1 MIYLYYKKIAL
12 VFIFFFIIYI
22 TASQTNAQIIS
33 KIIVLVN
40 GNPITQT
47 DFQDRSK
54 FIQSANP
61 NLNNKQVS
69 DQTIN
74 ELINEAI
81 KISAAEEIG
90 LTYSEEVVRANLDN
104 QLRSQ
109 GSSLEDYSNLLESN
123 LINPKTVIAQR
134 IAAEVWQQYIIQKYR
149 RLADITQEDIQAHKK
164 SLISNDSFHLQQLK
178 ISSLSITESF
188 ELAENIIN
196 NFESCAKN
204 LSLYKDNL
212 NITIEDMLDAKLS
225 NVLEPFATFLE
236 VRYDKFILPIQ
247 KINNDI
253 IVMINCAPKKPPSD
267 FQIENEL
274 IGKQLEFFGEKELRN
289 LRQDSII
296 DFKS

>member
-40 GNPITQT
+40 GTPITQT

-54 FIQSANP
+54 FIQSGNP

-90 LTYSEEVVRANLDN
+90 LTYSEEVVRVNLDN

-109 GSSLEDYSNLLESN
+109 GSSLEDYSNLLESS
-123 LINPKTVIAQR
+123 LINPKTVIAKR

-178 ISSLSITESF
+178 ISSLSITKSF

-236 VRYDKFILPIQ
+236 VKYDKFILPIQ
-247 KINNDI
+247 NINNDI
-253 IVMINCAPKKPPSD
+253 IVMINCAPKKLPSD

>member
-40 GNPITQT
+40 GTPITQT

-54 FIQSANP
+54 FIQSINP

-74 ELINEAI
+74 ELIDEAI

-109 GSSLEDYSNLLESN
+109 GTSLEDYSDLLESN

-164 SLISNDSFHLQQLK
+164 SLISNSSFHLQQLK
-178 ISSLSITESF
+178 ISSLSITKSF

-247 KINNDI
+247 NINNDI
-253 IVMINCAPKKPPSD
+253 IVMINCAPKKLPSD

-296 DFKS
+296 DFKN

>member
-1 MIYLYYKKIAL
+1 M
-12 VFIFFFIIYI
+12 IYI

-40 GNPITQT
+40 GTPITQT
-47 DFQDRSK
+47 DFQDRAK

-61 NLNNKQVS
+61 NLKNNQVS

-81 KISAAEEIG
+81 KISAAEETGI
-90 LTYSEEVVRANLDN
+90 TYSEEVVRANLDN

-109 GSSLEDYSNLLESN
+109 GTSLEDYSNLLESKF
-123 LINPKTVIAQR
+123 INPKTVIAQR

-164 SLISNDSFHLQQLK
+164 SLIFNASFHLQHIK
-178 ISSLSITESF
+178 ISSLSISKSF

-225 NVLEPFATFLE
+225 DVLEPFATFLE
-236 VRYDKFILPIQ
+236 VKYDKFTLPIQ
-247 KINNDI
+247 NINNDI
-253 IVMINCAPKKPPSD
+253 IVMINCAPKKLPSD

-296 DFKS
+296 DFKN